1 MRVLEGYDKNCL
13 GIPPFADSKPRDDP
27 IEAAIEFAVARAVVE
42 DDDAADAPGARDR
55 KEKGLTG
62 DDDVPMPVDVL
73 TPVRSRE
80 PRSPTLPF
88 NPKNILS

>member
-27 IEAAIEFAVARAVVE
+27 IEAAIEFPAELAVVE
-42 DDDAADAPGARDR
+42 DDDAAVAPDARDR
-55 KEKGLTG
+55 KGKRLTEA
-62 DDDVPMPVDVL
+62 DAAPTPVDVL
-73 TPVRSRE
+73 ALARSRG
-80 PRSPTLPF
+80 PRLPTPPF